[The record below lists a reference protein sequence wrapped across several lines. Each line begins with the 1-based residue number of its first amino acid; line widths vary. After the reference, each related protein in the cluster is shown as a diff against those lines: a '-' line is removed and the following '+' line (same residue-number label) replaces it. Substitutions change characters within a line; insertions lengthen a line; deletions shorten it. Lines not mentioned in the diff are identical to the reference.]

1 MTNEPKSGMSEL
13 LVLCLNLCSTPPP
26 ARAQVKV
33 EDAGFDWKILGPD
46 VQEEEYVAHTCDQD
60 AYAYRCER
68 FRRFP
73 VIFSKALRS
82 RLFAHASFSLDRFGS
97 LSPPLL
103 WCFSLGSSTRLFV
116 TRGAAD
122 FLPGSISCSDTR
134 CAPRVATRCRV
145 AATFCPSPPMLD
157 TLRTESRRK
166 RYTSPSPIVIGIRT
180 PILRSQVYISV
191 LCAHA
196 TNALDKTQAIKHDG
210 IFSLLGVMIRDTS
223 RL

>member
-1 MTNEPKSGMSEL
+1 M
-13 LVLCLNLCSTPPP
+13 
-26 ARAQVKV
+26 

-145 AATFCPSPPMLD
+145 AVTCCPSPPYVGHIAHRVEKKTVHIPL
-157 TLRTESRRK
+157 SH
-166 RYTSPSPIVIGIRT
+166 RYW
-180 PILRSQVYISV
+180 
-191 LCAHA
+191 
-196 TNALDKTQAIKHDG
+196 D
-210 IFSLLGVMIRDTS
+210 
-223 RL
+223 